1 MDIELAKK
9 TLIPGEYVE
18 VKMRL
23 TNMANVNVEGV
34 SLELKQV
41 LMKI

>member
-9 TLIPGEYVE
+9 TLIPGECVE